1 MNRRDFLTA
10 MLGLAGAAA
19 MSGAADAGDLSRE
32 VAAALDTVPA
42 EFTQGPPQ
50 PWAPGDPR
58 PEPRAPRSRRTNW
71 HRYRQRNR
79 RPLPPPPRH
88 RRRPPGR

>member
-10 MLGLAGAAA
+10 MLSLAGAATL
-19 MSGAADAGDLSRE
+19 GGTADAGELFKAA
-32 VAAALDTVPA
+32 AAALDTVPA

-50 PWAPGDPR
+50 PRASGDPR

-79 RPLPPPPRH
+79 RPLPPRH